1 MPWMTVPFDSED
13 APKTNT
19 QFLFS
24 LLKAFRTVF
33 VDGSHPHSVVDE
45 LFQRI
50 VGGILE
56 RSRNALL
63 SQTPNEDA
71 RRILDVLLDLI
82 STFGANLFTGVDQAE
97 VGMLVSDSLSC
108 YLHLPL
114 FRRWIRP
121 FWSTLAR
128 Y

>member
-1 MPWMTVPFDSED
+1 VASNSAN
-13 APKTNT
+13 APNR

-33 VDGSHPHSVVDE
+33 AEGSHPQSVVDE

-56 RSRNALL
+56 QSRDALQ
-63 SQTPNEDA
+63 SQTHDESTH
-71 RRILDVLLDLI
+71 RILDVLLDLI
-82 STFGANLFTGVDQAE
+82 STFGDKLFTGVDQAE
-97 VGMLVSDSLSC
+97 VRMLDSNNPF
-108 YLHLPL
+108 YLHLSL
-114 FRRWIRP
+114 LRHWMGL